1 MADQKDD
8 DNESASSSEEDE
20 EKNEFWWRR
29 GIVQAPRQIVQ
40 WDHVDESRQSKGIA
54 EKGRKVTWSELF
66 LDLVLVTNVGKLG
79 EAYQSGNL
87 SLIEALVLYRLIY
100 ECWLRTTEYAGR
112 FFVDDVVDKLAN
124 GVLMFL
130 LVVAGL
136 RIGEFEFV
144 ESAGLVARAGG
155 VYQLVMGLV
164 WARTLWALPD
174 ARTHMGRHGLAP
186 SVAFGLAYLLVA
198 HVVTAPTPLLVC
210 LVVLNWAD
218 PVWHA
223 VGYVYFTLP
232 KKVRVPV
239 HVAHLVERRGCLR
252 LILFGEV
259 VTGVTVGT
267 SRCLGVAIPVVGL
280 AFLILYDF
288 KLLAFD
294 VDVVP
299 LKRHCYRAMSFW
311 RPVIYLEAAWWFDAS
326 MGRQPNQMG
335 PRGEAHILLCA
346 CFSVGVAALTLERL
360 MHDNSRVLGEHHWLN
375 VVSGPTLQGCT
386 NQKARKNNAPVSY
399 GLIDAT
405 DRVHLAE
412 RRVFL
417 FQIAFH
423 VFIVLA
429 GILLAVYCH
438 SVHKDY
444 EEDLVLTC
452 LAALATVAVA
462 VNLLDEIHAITGRA
476 VV

>member
-136 RIGEFEFV
+136 RIGEFKFV

-164 WARTLWALPD
+164 WARTLWALPT
-174 ARTHMGRHGLAP
+174 RE
-186 SVAFGLAYLLVA
+186 
-198 HVVTAPTPLLVC
+198 PT
-210 LVVLNWAD
+210 WGA
-218 PVWHA
+218 
-223 VGYVYFTLP
+223 T
-232 KKVRVPV
+232 KVRVPV

-326 MGRQPNQMG
+326 MGVLGSCVKIVLTLMLSSDSPTKWVRA
-335 PRGEAHILLCA
+335 GEAHILLCA